1 MNAHPRR
8 LHVVSTVP
16 FPDRSEDRNAG
27 NEGTRV
33 WRGGLLIALLVS
45 LALWVCII
53 LSLIKLFGFFA

>member
-1 MNAHPRR
+1 MNAHPHR
-8 LHVVSTVP
+8 LHVVSTGP
-16 FPDRSEDRNAG
+16 FPDHSEDHSAG